1 MGGVIDTPVDV
12 EAEAKAKLKGT
23 VGGVQ
28 GVLQIQA
35 SVAQGITDYNAA
47 VVLLFEIYGFDETTA
62 KRILGTPK
70 KMKPGEQNPNPVK

>member
-1 MGGVIDTPVDV
+1 M

-35 SVAQGITDYNAA
+35 SVSAGITDYNAA
-47 VVLLFEIYGFDETTA
+47 ITLLYEIYGFDEPTA

-70 KMKPGEQNPNPVK
+70 KIKAPNDVQPAA

>member
-1 MGGVIDTPVDV
+1 MGGAITDTP
-12 EAEAKAKLKGT
+12 EAKAKLKGT

-35 SVAQGITDYNAA
+35 SVASGITDYKAA
-47 VVLLFEIYGFDETTA
+47 TTLLYEIYGFDEATA

-70 KMKPGEQNPNPVK
+70 TIKQPINGKP